1 MVVLLNHP
9 RIGIPGPYGDNVA
22 CTVSDKLGVSSL
34 HNRQCLSN
42 PGGAV
47 TGYCYDANGM
57 AHGFLRASGGTITT
71 FDAPGSLGT
80 LPASINPAGTIT
92 GYAINTTN
100 ERCYPTKRSDPNSVL
115 AAR

>member
-1 MVVLLNHP
+1 MATTWRALFLTSSVCPHYITGN
-9 RIGIPGPYGDNVA
+9 A
-22 CTVSDKLGVSSL
+22 CPTL
-34 HNRQCLSN
+34 
-42 PGGAV
+42 GGAV

-100 ERCYPTKRSDPNSVL
+100 ERCYSTKRSDPNSVL